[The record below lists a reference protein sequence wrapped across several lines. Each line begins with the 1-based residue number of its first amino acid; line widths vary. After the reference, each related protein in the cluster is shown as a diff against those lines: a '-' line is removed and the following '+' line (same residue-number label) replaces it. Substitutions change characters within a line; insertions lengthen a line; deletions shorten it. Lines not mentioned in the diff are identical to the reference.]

1 MALLLRDLT
10 LDIPVD
16 EKLLPLAV
24 ALHLGVDV
32 ESLKDFR
39 IVRRSVDAR
48 KKSRIR
54 KVYTVEFSY
63 FDETVL
69 LHQHGESRLER
80 VPDNPEVPET
90 PEIYS
95 PKLKVGYHTLV
106 IGMGPAGLFA
116 ARRLAES
123 GVRVTL
129 VDRGRKLEQRVT
141 DVEKFWASGEFDAIS
156 NVQFGEGGAGT
167 FSDGKL
173 TTRLNHPQRLTVL
186 KTLVACGAPENI
198 LIEARPHVGTDRLRK
213 VVINFREDLVKLG
226 VDIRFET
233 CLTEIET
240 HQGSIT
246 GGVFNGKELLSCDS
260 LVLAPGHSAR
270 DTYLMLDRKGVQLEA
285 KGFAVGVRVEH
296 PAELINLIQYGEFAR
311 QLPPADYVLRYN
323 DDETG
328 RGVYSF
334 CMCPGGEVVNAAS
347 EPDGLVVN
355 GMSRMSRTAEFSNSA
370 LVVTVSPQD
379 WNYTTLGGMHFQQEW
394 ERRAF
399 AAAGS
404 NFMAPAQNMM
414 AFVGQGQGPV
424 TSSCRPGIVETE
436 LREVLPDFVYYN
448 LLKALPHFNR
458 KMKGFVTSEAVLVG
472 VETRT
477 SAPLRITRN
486 EHGESVSHP
495 GLFPAGEGA
504 GYAGGIM
511 SAAFDGLRAAD
522 QVVKF
527 ASI

>member
-1 MALLLRDLT
+1 
-10 LDIPVD
+10 
-16 EKLLPLAV
+16 
-24 ALHLGVDV
+24 
-32 ESLKDFR
+32 
-39 IVRRSVDAR
+39 
-48 KKSRIR
+48 
-54 KVYTVEFSY
+54 
-63 FDETVL
+63 
-69 LHQHGESRLER
+69 
-80 VPDNPEVPET
+80 
-90 PEIYS
+90 
-95 PKLKVGYHTLV
+95 
-106 IGMGPAGLFA
+106 
-116 ARRLAES
+116 
-123 GVRVTL
+123 
-129 VDRGRKLEQRVT
+129 
-141 DVEKFWASGEFDAIS
+141 
-156 NVQFGEGGAGT
+156 
-167 FSDGKL
+167 
-173 TTRLNHPQRLTVL
+173 
-186 KTLVACGAPENI
+186 
-198 LIEARPHVGTDRLRK
+198 
-213 VVINFREDLVKLG
+213 
-226 VDIRFET
+226 
-233 CLTEIET
+233 
-240 HQGSIT
+240 
-246 GGVFNGKELLSCDS
+246 
-260 LVLAPGHSAR
+260 
-270 DTYLMLDRKGVQLEA
+270 MLDRKGVQLEA

-296 PAELINLIQYGEFAR
+296 PAELINQIQYGEFAR

-379 WNYTTLGGMHFQQEW
+379 WDCTKLGGMHFQQEW

-399 AAAGS
+399 AVAGS

-436 LREVLPDFVYYN
+436 LREVLPDFVYYG
-448 LLKALPHFNR
+448 LLQALPHFNR
-458 KMKGFVTSEAVLVG
+458 KMKGFVTSEAVLIG

-527 ASI
+527 ASG